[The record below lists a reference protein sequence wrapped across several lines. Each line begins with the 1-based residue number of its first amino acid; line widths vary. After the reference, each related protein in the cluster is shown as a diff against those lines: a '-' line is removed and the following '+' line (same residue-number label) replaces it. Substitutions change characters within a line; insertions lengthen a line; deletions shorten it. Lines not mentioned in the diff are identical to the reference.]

1 MHNKDNTYLFYE
13 MFSDRK
19 YKPLGSFV
27 LTKEFLPSYPRKE
40 SAKFVPD
47 KLPRQLR
54 KK

>member
-13 MFSDRK
+13 MFTDRE
-19 YKPLGSFV
+19 YKTKESYV
-27 LTKEFLPSYPRKE
+27 LTKEFTPSYPRKE